1 MAYVI
6 TIAQQ
11 KGGAGKSTVAAH
23 LAVAL
28 AQKGEKVIIV
38 DIDPQGSLKHWYEI
52 REQTF
57 GKGYT
62 IVQLFSSS
70 GWRVSS
76 TIAQYKDKSDFIII
90 DSPPHTETEAKNAIR
105 MADLVIIPMQPSP
118 TDVWATKATVD
129 FVIQERKNYRIL
141 LNRYNPNSKTAKMA
155 VGKMAM
161 ILENHLGNR
170 VAFTSCLMQG
180 KCVTETDPS
189 SQAAE
194 EVKGVTNEIVALF
207 QSAATPSKNNA
218 SEKELVYG

>member
-1 MAYVI
+1 MTYVI

-23 LAVAL
+23 IAVAL
-28 AQKGEKVIIV
+28 AQKGKRVTIV

-52 REQTF
+52 REKTF
-57 GKGYT
+57 GSGYT
-62 IVQLFSSS
+62 LVQLCTSS

-76 TIAQYKDKSDFIII
+76 TVAQLKEKSDFIVI

-129 FVIQERKNYRIL
+129 FVNLERKNYKIL
-141 LNRYNPNSKTAKMA
+141 LNRYNPNSKTAKLA
-155 VGKMAM
+155 IGKTDG
-161 ILENHLGNR
+161 LFKSYLGNR
-170 VAFTSCLMQG
+170 VAFTSCLMHG

-194 EVKGVTNEIVALF
+194 EVRSFTDEVIGIF
-207 QSAATPSKNNA
+207 QKTERKLQNREVEEA
-218 SEKELVYG
+218 